1 MPPIWESASRPL
13 FVRSVWQEAIG
24 RRHFILD
31 YEPRQRQRWKR
42 QKTRLRGNYQQ
53 TQSCE
58 IYEQSLED
66 SVEYLDDYL
75 LLDATKLTLQQQ
87 QSLPTL
93 GGRPGPGYSTTG
105 GGSRH
110 NSRQS
115 KRRAWLLSRGR
126 TYNMDLHVDHQSR
139 RSSLQDATSTL
150 TTTTNN
156 PEDRLAERVLHWLDL
171 AGRTDI
177 VKDKEPS
184 PPATSSAQLARS
196 AQRIQRN
203 NHRSMSLKRVA
214 VAAANPQRSV
224 TRKTIAKPSPP
235 AAQQVTTSCMSSS
248 NAKPIT
254 IIFNKEGV
262 PVRLNR
268 PARNIDLCTLSSSAS
283 TTRRLAGQLAS
294 ARLYS
299 GASAS
304 PIAEES
310 RTPPLSG
317 RGIGTSAAS
326 DSRKQ
331 LHIFMPSL
339 PKKGLLAAGCT
350 TGSGLGGSGE
360 DALSTTF
367 SELCQL

>member
-1 MPPIWESASRPL
+1 LI
-13 FVRSVWQEAIG
+13 
-24 RRHFILD
+24 
-31 YEPRQRQRWKR
+31 K
-42 QKTRLRGNYQQ
+42 GNYTQ
-53 TQSCE
+53 TQSWDFF
-58 IYEQSLED
+58 EQSPEE
-66 SVEYLDDYL
+66 SVEYLDEYP

-87 QSLPTL
+87 QSMPTV
-93 GGRPGPGYSTTG
+93 GGRPGPAPSTG
-105 GGSRH
+105 GGHRTEQRH

-126 TYNMDLHVDHQSR
+126 TYNLDHHVDHQSR
-139 RSSLQDATSTL
+139 RSSLQDANSTL
-150 TTTTNN
+150 ATTSNN
-156 PEDRLAERVLHWLDL
+156 PEERLAERVLHWLDL

-177 VKDKEPS
+177 VKDKVPS

-196 AQRIQRN
+196 AQRMQRN
-203 NHRSMSLKRVA
+203 HHRSMSLKRVA
-214 VAAANPQRSV
+214 AAAANHQRSV
-224 TRKTIAKPSPP
+224 ARKPSAKPPP
-235 AAQQVTTSCMSSS
+235 AAQQVTNSSPSAS

-299 GASAS
+299 GATAS
-304 PIAEES
+304 PLPEDS

-317 RGIGTSAAS
+317 RGVGTSAAS

-339 PKKGLLAAGCT
+339 PKKGLLAAGST
-350 TGSGLGGSGE
+350 TGSGIGGSGE